1 MSIWGNLVGG
11 FIGFSFAGPI
21 GALIGSVIGGKIS
34 SARRGGFQQS
44 FAQSQQIFAISL
56 VILTAKLAKADGHVS
71 KEELIAIKQKLKVP
85 DNEIDQVGKIFNKAK
100 EDSLG
105 YEPYAKQIA
114 QIYQNKPAVLDEVI
128 NILFYIAEADGK
140 VSNSELAMIKN
151 IAQIF
156 NLTDIQFEGIKE
168 SRKGSDKLNPYIV
181 LGCTSKDDFATI
193 RKKYL
198 QLSKEH
204 HPDALIS
211 KGVPKEVIEEK
222 EDGDYLDIGFN
233 GTLGWG
239 SNWGGGGAGNY
250 YANIDVSQLDI
261 TGTGAWELYAHNS
274 AFSVSSFSMDVV
286 LNNLNMP
293 APATLALLAVAGFT
307 TRRRR
312 S

>member
-21 GALIGSVIGGKIS
+21 GALIGSIIGGKIS

-44 FAQSQQIFAISL
+44 FVQSQQIFAISL
-56 VILTAKLAKADGHVS
+56 VILTAKLAKADGQVS
-71 KEELIAIKQKLKVP
+71 KEELIAIKDKLKIP
-85 DNEIDQVGKIFNKAK
+85 DHEIDQVGKIFNKAK

-114 QIYQNKPAVLDEVI
+114 EIYQNKPAVLDEVI
-128 NILFYIAEADGK
+128 NILFYIAESDGK
-140 VSNSELAMIKN
+140 VSDSELAMIKN

-168 SRKGSDKLNPYIV
+168 SRRGSDKLNPYIV
-181 LGCTSKDDFATI
+181 LGCTSNDDFATI

-211 KGVPKEVIEEK
+211 KGVPQEVIEESK
-222 EDGDYLDIGFN
+222 KKMRAI
-233 GTLGWG
+233 
-239 SNWGGGGAGNY
+239 
-250 YANIDVSQLDI
+250 
-261 TGTGAWELYAHNS
+261 NS
-274 AFSVSSFSMDVV
+274 AFDKIEKMQ
-286 LNNLNMP
+286 
-293 APATLALLAVAGFT
+293 A
-307 TRRRR
+307 
-312 S
+312 

>member
-1 MSIWGNLVGG
+1 MSIWGSLIGG
-11 FIGFSFAGPI
+11 FVGFSFAGPI
-21 GALIGSVIGGKIS
+21 GALIGSMVGGRIS
-34 SARRGGFQQS
+34 SARRSGFQRS
-44 FAQSQQIFAISL
+44 FAPPQQVFAIAL
-56 VILTAKLAKADGHVS
+56 IILTAKLAKADGQVS
-71 KEELIAIKQKLKVP
+71 KEELIAIKNKLKIP
-85 DNEIDQVGKIFNKAK
+85 DHEIDQVGKIFNKAK

-181 LGCTSKDDFATI
+181 LGCSSNDDFATV

-204 HPDALIS
+204 HPDILMN
-211 KGVPKEVIEEK
+211 KGVPKEVIEESK
-222 EDGDYLDIGFN
+222 KKMRAI
-233 GTLGWG
+233 
-239 SNWGGGGAGNY
+239 
-250 YANIDVSQLDI
+250 
-261 TGTGAWELYAHNS
+261 NS
-274 AFSVSSFSMDVV
+274 AFDQIEKMKKK
-286 LNNLNMP
+286 
-293 APATLALLAVAGFT
+293 
-307 TRRRR
+307 
-312 S
+312 